1 MEEVTF
7 DVEFEE
13 PEPIQSLL
21 EPEATPSSEVLA
33 PVAVRPEKRR
43 KRDARRKAK
52 DINAEFLQDM
62 GYPTPLEF
70 LVGIYS
76 DENIPR
82 SERMDAA
89 KSAAPYVH
97 AKLNNIDINANVNI
111 SHEDALD
118 YLDDIGD
125 QET

>member
-1 MEEVTF
+1 VSVVEN
-7 DVEFEE
+7 DVEFES
-13 PEPIQSLL
+13 PEPMPSFE
-21 EPEATPSSEVLA
+21 EPPAPRVLA
-33 PVAVRPEKRR
+33 PAEVPVR
-43 KRDARRKAK
+43 KRNHNARKKAK
-52 DINAEFLQDM
+52 DINADFLQDM

-97 AKLNNIDINANVNI
+97 AKLNNIDINANVSI

-118 YLDDIGD
+118 FLDEVEHEDD
-125 QET
+125 